1 MFSRVSSNLG
11 VDKQFTLINSLRL
24 GDEHI
29 RQSARVN
36 IFYCHLCILLVVD
49 KRTQRYVFKFVNAYY
64 EDKISYVININAR
77 GHKVFSYC
85 VICTI
90 TNSVIDHY
98 SDMGRH
104 ANTFKPIYIYCG
116 F

>member
-1 MFSRVSSNLG
+1 MFSRVNSNLG

-49 KRTQRYVFKFVNAYY
+49 MRTQRYVFKFVNAYY
-64 EDKISYVININAR
+64 EDKISYVISINAR
-77 GHKVFSYC
+77 GHKVFFILC
-85 VICTI
+85 
-90 TNSVIDHY
+90 
-98 SDMGRH
+98 DMYHHKQRYRPLFWYGKTCEH
-104 ANTFKPIYIYCG
+104 V
-116 F
+116 